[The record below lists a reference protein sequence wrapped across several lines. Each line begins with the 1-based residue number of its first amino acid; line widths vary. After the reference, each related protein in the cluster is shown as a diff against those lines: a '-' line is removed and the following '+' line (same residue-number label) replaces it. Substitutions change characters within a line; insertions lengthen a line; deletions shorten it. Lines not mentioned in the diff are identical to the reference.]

1 MYLPQIPPRAWP
13 SANAWKRSIQ
23 TLIYSIYRVQCQALG
38 LAGFWLGFGLS
49 AEIEDFGTDFAT

>member
-1 MYLPQIPPRAWP
+1 MKCLAM
-13 SANAWKRSIQ
+13 
-23 TLIYSIYRVQCQALG
+23 G